1 MDEVFGR
8 ERAERSGRAEYRLPG
23 LFVSGPDGRAEGDG
37 TLGKQVSPDPGEG
50 AHLGVRGRRGRR
62 AGTAGGR
69 LLIRGRNGGPV
80 DLSPSTIYRWV
91 SAGACG
97 QRAAAISAA

>member
-23 LFVSGPDGRAEGDG
+23 LFVSGPDGRAEGNG

-50 AHLGVRGRRGRR
+50 AHLGVRDRRGRR

-69 LLIRGRNGGPV
+69 LHIRGRNSCPV
-80 DLSPSTIYRWV
+80 DGIESRSDPLP
-91 SAGACG
+91 GACG